1 MTGRESK
8 VRDCE
13 DTGGICWRDT
23 SVKEQILFVVTA
35 SGPEGIPSGRI
46 PSSEVCNLSVVQV
59 CAM

>member
-1 MTGRESK
+1 M
-8 VRDCE
+8 RDCE